1 MRLLKHHSSSLHD
14 LFLEKKKEKGMPVFL
29 IKTQGYCTE
38 VGVLLNPI
46 GEYLFL
52 EDVVEHGPSGNHG
65 NCSPECAPCW

>member
-1 MRLLKHHSSSLHD
+1 
-14 LFLEKKKEKGMPVFL
+14 MPVFL

-65 NCSPECAPCW
+65 NCSPQCAPCW